1 MGDGAFGMSGLDIET
16 AARAGAPIT
25 TVVLN
30 NGGMATY
37 PGGYPTARELFGTTE
52 MTGDYAKIA
61 EGMGAVGITV
71 TDPQPGC
78 RRHPTG
84 AEPQRRGPHRPP
96 RHPLQHGAAQ
106 VQAGVNGQQRKVIA
120 ITTAKYK

>member
-1 MGDGAFGMSGLDIET
+1 MWSYHPRNIPTPTIGAGWRTTARAAT

-30 NGGMATY
+30 NGDMATY

-61 EGMGAVGITV
+61 EGMGAVG
-71 TDPQPGC
+71 G
-78 RRHPTG
+78 
-84 AEPQRRGPHRPP
+84 E
-96 RHPLQHGAAQ
+96 
-106 VQAGVNGQQRKVIA
+106 VIA
-120 ITTAKYK
+120 LMPQQDRR